1 MAPTL
6 QPPTPDAPEPKVAQL
21 QAQVRWLELRVKDLE
36 TQLFGRKS
44 EQHRGHAE
52 ENNLEWKELIG
63 AAQSLAPVAPTP
75 AEVGPK
81 PAETVTRKATAPK
94 GPKPLDPALPRET
107 IKLADPELKDLIC
120 PETKRPMQPA
130 FVETLEVL
138 ARRPA
143 VYYVQHYERTVFTS
157 PAKTA
162 PVYAPWPAD
171 VLPRARVHA
180 SIVAHIAAA
189 HFCEHQPYYR
199 LEKHLERIG
208 VDLPRVCQV
217 SLMAQLDERMQP
229 LVKAI
234 MTQVLASGYVH
245 LDATPIDLCDP
256 ARPGAARESTL
267 WAYRATDGPVWFD
280 FQLNKSPK
288 SPAHLLENYRGL
300 LQTDGASAL
309 DRIGQQDNRVIHL
322 GCWSHARRYF
332 VKAVDAGERD
342 AQPYLNAI
350 DQLFRL
356 ERQARHFKLTL
367 ENRAKLRQR
376 FSAPTA
382 DKLFA
387 ATLAAIT
394 QVPPKTRLGQALG
407 YLLGQKRS
415 LLRCLSEPRARIE
428 NNLVEQ
434 AIRPLKIGAKNWLQI
449 GHPKAGPRLAN
460 LFTLVENCRLAGVD
474 PEAYLVDIIARL
486 PDHPMKRIAEL
497 LPSAWKTARTNAPG
511 GPIAQPAPSV
521 GVV

>member
-1 MAPTL
+1 MVLPVPVPATEN
-6 QPPTPDAPEPKVAQL
+6 PPAEVAVL
-21 QAQVRWLELRVKDLE
+21 RAQVQWLELRVKDLE

-44 EQHRGHAE
+44 EQRRDAGE
-52 ENNLEWKELIG
+52 DNNLEWAELLA
-63 AAQSLAPVAPTP
+63 AAQALAPTP
-75 AEVGPK
+75 PPP
-81 PAETVTRKATAPK
+81 PAKSPRKQSAIPR
-94 GPKPLDPALPRET
+94 GPKPLDPALPREV
-107 IKLADPELKDLIC
+107 IPLPNPELKALLC
-120 PETKRPMQPA
+120 PVTQQPMQPA

-138 ARRPA
+138 ARRPP
-143 VYYVQHYERTVFTS
+143 VYYVQRYERTVFTS

-162 PVYAPWPAD
+162 PVYTAWPAD

-199 LEKHLERIG
+199 LEKQLERVG
-208 VDLPRVCQV
+208 VDLPRVCQI

-229 LVKAI
+229 LVTAI
-234 MTQVLASGYVH
+234 QAQVWASGYIH

-288 SPAHLLENYRGL
+288 RPTQLLEKYRGL

-309 DRIGQQDNRVIHL
+309 DAIGQSDGRVTHL
-322 GCWSHARRYF
+322 GCWSHARRYL
-332 VKAVDAGERD
+332 VKAVDAGERE
-342 AQPYLNAI
+342 AEPYLGAI
-350 DQLFRL
+350 NRLFRL
-356 ERQARHFKLTL
+356 ERLARRFQLTP
-367 ENRAKLRQR
+367 ENRGDLRRRYSQ
-376 FSAPTA
+376 PLA

-387 ATLAAIT
+387 DALAAAT
-394 QVPPKTRLGQALG
+394 QVPPKTRLGQAIG
-407 YLLGQKRS
+407 YLLGQKPS
-415 LLRCLSEPRARIE
+415 LLRCLSETRARIE

-434 AIRPLKIGAKNWLQI
+434 AIRPLKVGAKNWLQI

-497 LPSAWKTARTNAPG
+497 LPHAWKTARTAVATVITP
-511 GPIAQPAPSV
+511 PAV
-521 GVV
+521 LA

>member
-1 MAPTL
+1 MESPIPAPATENL
-6 QPPTPDAPEPKVAQL
+6 LTQVAEQR
-21 QAQVRWLELRVKDLE
+21 AQIRWLELRVKDLE

-44 EQHRGHAE
+44 EQRRGAPE
-52 ENNLEWKELIG
+52 ENNLEWAELLG
-63 AAQSLAPVAPTP
+63 AAQALAPTP
-75 AEVGPK
+75 
-81 PAETVTRKATAPK
+81 PAPPAKSPGQKSSIPK
-94 GPKPLDPALPRET
+94 GPKPLDPALPREV
-107 IKLADPELKDLIC
+107 IKLPDPGLKELFC
-120 PETKRPMQPA
+120 PVARRPMQPA

-143 VYYVQHYERTVFTS
+143 VYYVQRYERTVFTS

-162 PVYAPWPAD
+162 PVYTAWPAD

-180 SIVAHIAAA
+180 SIVAHLAAA

-229 LVKAI
+229 LVAAI
-234 MTQVLASGYVH
+234 RAQVWASGYVH

-256 ARPGAARESTL
+256 GRPGAVRESTL

-288 SPAHLLENYRGL
+288 RPAQLLEKYRGL

-309 DRIGQQDNRVIHL
+309 EAIGQDDGRVTHL
-322 GCWSHARRYF
+322 GCWSHARRYL
-332 VKAVDAGERD
+332 VKAVDAGEH
-342 AQPYLNAI
+342 AAEPYLRAI
-350 DQLFRL
+350 NQLFRL
-356 ERQARHFKLTL
+356 ERLARHFTL
-367 ENRAKLRQR
+367 SEENRVKLRQR
-376 FSAPTA
+376 FSQPTA

-387 ATLAAIT
+387 DALAA
-394 QVPPKTRLGQALG
+394 VAAAPPKTRLGQALG
-407 YLLGQKRS
+407 YLLGQKPS

-449 GHPKAGPRLAN
+449 GHPNAGSRLAN

-486 PDHPMKRIAEL
+486 PDHPMKLIAEL
-497 LPSAWKTARTNAPG
+497 LPKAWKTART
-511 GPIAQPAPSV
+511 PAPAVITPSA
-521 GVV
+521 VVA